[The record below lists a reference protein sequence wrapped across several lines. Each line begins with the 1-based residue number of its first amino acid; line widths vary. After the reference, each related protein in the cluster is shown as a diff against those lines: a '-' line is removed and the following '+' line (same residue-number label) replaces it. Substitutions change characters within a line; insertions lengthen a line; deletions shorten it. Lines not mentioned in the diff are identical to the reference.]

1 LLLDLFV
8 REREAGRW
16 PVSRIVEHLHSVAG
30 PSFYLRIDVHAD
42 RATYPQRKERLMVD
56 LREQAPSAIAGQ
68 DVVRSLALDTNDGFK
83 WWTEDGSWLL
93 VRFSGTEPLVR
104 IYVEA
109 TSAERRDT
117 MLAEGERLVRGDS

>member
-1 LLLDLFV
+1 
-8 REREAGRW
+8 
-16 PVSRIVEHLHSVAG
+16 
-30 PSFYLRIDVHAD
+30 
-42 RATYPQRKERLMVD
+42 MVD

-104 IYVEA
+104 MHVEA